1 LSAVSSSPAMPA
13 GVRFVRGRQAI
24 ARAVVVAGASLSGGM
39 AMARSDRMK
48 EGVSKAPHRSLLKAD
63 GLTEE
68 EIGRP
73 FIAVVNS
80 VNEVIPGHL
89 LLDKVAEAVKAGVRI
104 AGGTPLEIS
113 TIGVCDGIAMNH
125 AGMRYSLA
133 SRETIADSVEIAVQ
147 AHAFDAV
154 VLIPNCDKV
163 IPGMLMAAA
172 RLDLPTVVVSGGPM
186 LAGRLASG
194 EAVDLDTVFT
204 AVGKYNVGTVSADEL
219 CELEEAACP
228 TCGSCAGL
236 FTANSMNCLV
246 EAVGMGLPGNGTI
259 PAVYSERIRLAKR
272 AGMRVMQLLDAGTT
286 ARQIMTPA
294 AIRNAMA
301 LDMAFGGSSNTVLHL
316 TAIAH
321 EAGAN
326 IGLDDWQAVSAKTPN
341 LCRISPA
348 SDMHMEDL
356 YAVGGVPTIMRE
368 LDSAGL
374 VERDAITVSGRTMG
388 EIAADAKPADGE
400 VVRRI
405 DDPYYPEGG
414 LRVLRGNLAPD
425 GAVVKQSA
433 VPKEM
438 RVHSGPARVFDSE
451 EAAVDAILGGRIV
464 SGDIVVIRYEGPKGG
479 PGMREM
485 LTPTA
490 AISGMGLSSS
500 CALITD
506 GRFSGATKGP
516 AVGHV
521 SPEAAAGGPIAF
533 VHEGDRIKIDI
544 DSAVIDLEVD
554 PAGLAARRSAWVPPD
569 PKVTTGVLSRYAKLV
584 SSADKGAVLS

>member
-1 LSAVSSSPAMPA
+1 MTHE
-13 GVRFVRGRQAI
+13 
-24 ARAVVVAGASLSGGM
+24 
-39 AMARSDRMK
+39 SDRMK
-48 EGVSKAPHRSLLKAD
+48 GGLSKAPHRSLLKAD
-63 GLTEE
+63 GLTDV

-73 FIAVVNS
+73 LVAVINS
-80 VNEVIPGHL
+80 QNEIIPGHL
-89 LLDKVAEAVKAGVRI
+89 MLDKIAEAVKAGVYI
-104 AGGTPLEIS
+104 GGGTPLEIS

-133 SRETIADSVEIAVQ
+133 SREVIADSVEIAVR

-154 VLIPNCDKV
+154 VMIPNCDKV

-172 RLDLPTVVVSGGPM
+172 RLDLPTVVISGGPM
-186 LAGRLASG
+186 LAGRGPKG

-204 AVGKYNVGTVSADEL
+204 AVGKVTAGTMSEEDLHV
-219 CELEEAACP
+219 LEEHACP

-246 EAVGMGLPGNGTI
+246 EAIGIGLPGNGTI
-259 PAVYSERIRLAKR
+259 PAVYSERIRLAKT
-272 AGMRVMQLLDAGTT
+272 AGMRVMELLDEGVT
-286 ARQIMTPA
+286 ARQIMNA
-294 AIRNAMA
+294 ASIRNAMT

-321 EAGAN
+321 EADAD
-326 IGLDDWQAVSAKTPN
+326 ITLDDWASVSARTPN
-341 LCRISPA
+341 LVRISPA
-348 SDMHMEDL
+348 SDLHMEDL
-356 YAVGGVPTIMRE
+356 YAVGGIPAIMGELARGGLIECDAPTV
-368 LDSAGL
+368 D
-374 VERDAITVSGRTMG
+374 GRTMG
-388 EIAADAKPADGE
+388 EIAASAREADGRVIHRLE
-400 VVRRI
+400 
-405 DDPYYPEGG
+405 DPYYPEGG

-438 RVHSGPARVFDSE
+438 RVITGPARVFDAE
-451 EAAVDAILGGRIV
+451 EDAVRAILSGGIH

-485 LTPTA
+485 LTPTS
-490 AISGMGLSSS
+490 AIAGIPDLARSV
-500 CALITD
+500 ALITD

-521 SPEAAAGGPIAF
+521 SPEAAAGGPIAL
-533 VHEGDRIKIDI
+533 VAEGDSITVDI
-544 DSAVIDLEVD
+544 DAAKLTLHIDDAEF
-554 PAGLAARRSAWVPPD
+554 ARRQAAWTPRP
-569 PKVTTGVLSRYAKLV
+569 PKVTEGVLVRYSKLV